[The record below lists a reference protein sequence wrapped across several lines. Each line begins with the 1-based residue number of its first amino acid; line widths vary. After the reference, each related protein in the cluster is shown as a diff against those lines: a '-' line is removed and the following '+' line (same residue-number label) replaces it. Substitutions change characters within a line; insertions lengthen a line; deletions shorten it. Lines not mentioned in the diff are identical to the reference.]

1 MRNRKFNALVV
12 LLLLVI
18 SMLFTGCSVE
28 TVDEHNSRMNLTQD
42 IEETTSI
49 TVKAEI
55 FETRVEKETAQSDEN
70 ISQVETSVNDTVTQ
84 TPTQRVEPTSPI
96 QATEKPQT
104 PIQSSVE
111 TAPPNQTVQ
120 ETDKKTVKVKIA
132 IRCEKAV
139 ENWDKLNDSAKNE
152 SIVPKGGI
160 ILDMQDYNAKEGDTA
175 FDVLKSAC
183 ESNGI
188 SLNYTGNVKRKT
200 IYINGINGL
209 YERDCGSASGWVYS
223 INNEFPTASSGGYT
237 VKDGDIIE
245 FHFTDG
251 SKVF

>member
-1 MRNRKFNALVV
+1 MRNRKFNTLVV
-12 LLLLVI
+12 LLILVI
-18 SMLFTGCSVE
+18 FILFTGCSVE
-28 TVDEHNSRMNLTQD
+28 TVEEYNSRMSLTQD

-49 TVKAEI
+49 TVKADNS
-55 FETRVEKETAQSDEN
+55 ETRVEKETAQSDDTD
-70 ISQVETSVNDTVTQ
+70 ISQTETSVNDKITQ
-84 TPTQRVEPTSPI
+84 TQRVESTSPI
-96 QATEKPQT
+96 QATEKPQM
-104 PIQSSVE
+104 PIQTNVE

-120 ETDKKTVKVKIA
+120 ETDEKTVKVKIA

-152 SIVPKGGI
+152 SVVPKSGI
-160 ILDMQDYNAKEGDTA
+160 ILDMQDYNSKEGDTA

-200 IYINGINGL
+200 VYINGINGL

-223 INNEFPTASSGGYT
+223 VNNEFPTASSGGYT

>member
-1 MRNRKFNALVV
+1 
-12 LLLLVI
+12 
-18 SMLFTGCSVE
+18 MLFTGCSVE
-28 TVDEHNSRMNLTQD
+28 TVDEYNSRMNLTQD

-49 TVKAEI
+49 TAKADNAESI
-55 FETRVEKETAQSDEN
+55 TEKETVKSDDTE
-70 ISQVETSVNDTVTQ
+70 ISQTETSVNDTVTQ
-84 TPTQRVEPTSPI
+84 TSTQREESTSPI
-96 QATEKPQT
+96 QATDKPQI

-152 SIVPKGGI
+152 SIVPKSGI

-223 INNEFPTASSGGYT
+223 INNEFPMASSGGYT

>member
-28 TVDEHNSRMNLTQD
+28 TVDEYNSRMNLTQA

-84 TPTQRVEPTSPI
+84 TPTQRAESTSPI
-96 QATEKPQT
+96 QATDKPQI

-152 SIVPKGGI
+152 SIVPKSGI

>member
-28 TVDEHNSRMNLTQD
+28 TVDEYNSRMNLTQD

-96 QATEKPQT
+96 QSTEKPQI

-139 ENWDKLNDSAKNE
+139 ENWDKLNNSAKNE
-152 SIVPKGGI
+152 SVVPKSGI

>member
-28 TVDEHNSRMNLTQD
+28 TVDEYNSRMNLTQA

-84 TPTQRVEPTSPI
+84 TPTQRAESTSPI
-96 QATEKPQT
+96 QATEKPQI

-152 SIVPKGGI
+152 SIVPKSGI